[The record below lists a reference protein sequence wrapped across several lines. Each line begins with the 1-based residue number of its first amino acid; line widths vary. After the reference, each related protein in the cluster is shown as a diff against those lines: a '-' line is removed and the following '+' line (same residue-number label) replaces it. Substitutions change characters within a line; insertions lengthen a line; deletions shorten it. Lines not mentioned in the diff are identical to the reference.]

1 MDAPLLF
8 MGTKKQS
15 QPHRRQ
21 YKQPWG
27 ANYVFLALLP
37 GDGACS
43 TS

>member
-21 YKQPWG
+21 YKQVVKKPQ
-27 ANYVFLALLP
+27 NNHISLEFKK
-37 GDGACS
+37 
-43 TS
+43 